1 MNKETFLRS
10 CSKLAAFFGGI
21 VYLAQSWYYTHWL
34 DSVLDEGAYLLKG
47 FLFVQGVYTPFQD
60 YGPLTNHMPLSFL
73 IHGVVQALFGPG
85 LRPARYF
92 VILIGLLILA
102 GLWVLIRRFRGD
114 WWAAAAVWVIAINP
128 AMIKMYSVATS
139 QVLIACMLVWV
150 LVLVLGED
158 RKLWQLIVGTVLAG
172 VIIMTR
178 INLAPVL
185 PFVLLYIFWQHG
197 KRAAVW
203 ATVAGVSVVTVGHAF
218 FWPGIL
224 KIWTYWLPES
234 LTPFLDPW
242 REPDAVRY
250 WDPHLDFYSRALSFF
265 HGFRFHFVA
274 LMSAAL
280 TWLFWPKRSA
290 WRNQDDFRIV
300 VILSGLLL
308 VLGGMHA
315 YASLGLNY
323 CVFCFPIYLSF
334 FDILGVIIF
343 LIALPHLTHRI
354 SLARQGAI
362 GLLILVMLTG
372 IGFSAFS
379 NFKAASEEFLEQP
392 VPRMRSLQI
401 LPGTI
406 ELGALIEN
414 RFGATTQTQIR
425 YVPAVAGFV
434 IGLII
439 LILAVA
445 VISPILRHRISTP
458 PSPGAVALFLT
469 ILLGFVFSPTIVLGN
484 GFQTYDCG
492 QAENELV
499 DPNAVERLADT
510 ATENSSQDVIQSYE
524 AVGRYLA
531 EIIPPGSK
539 VYWRGVLSAV
549 PLLYLENPQL
559 YPSQIN
565 LDYTIYLTG
574 NDEDLERYGFWS
586 DSLGKRWL
594 QEADYILVA
603 ERYFKDWLEVTL
615 LDESKYRELPPSS
628 SVAPCNAR
636 SFLHIFE
643 RIP

>member
-1 MNKETFLRS
+1 MNNETLLRS
-10 CSKLAAFFGGI
+10 CSKLAAFLGGI
-21 VYLAQSWYYTHWL
+21 VYFAQSWYYIHWL

-47 FLFVQGVYTPFQD
+47 LLFVQGVYTPFQD

-73 IHGVVQALFGPG
+73 IHGLIQDWFGPG

-92 VILIGLLILA
+92 VVLIGLLVVV

-114 WWAAAAVWVIAINP
+114 WWAAAAVWVIALNP
-128 AMIKMYSVATS
+128 AVIKMYSVATS
-139 QVLIACMLVWV
+139 QVLVACMLVWV

-158 RKLWQLIVGTVLAG
+158 RKLWQLVVGAG
-172 VIIMTR
+172 LTAVILMTR

-197 KRAAVW
+197 KRAGIW
-203 ATVAGVSVVTVGHAF
+203 ATAVGVGVVAVGHAL

-234 LTPFLDPW
+234 LTPFLNPW

-274 LMSAAL
+274 LLSAAL
-280 TWLFWPKRSA
+280 TWLFWPRRSS
-290 WRNQDDFRIV
+290 WKNQGDFRIV

-334 FDILGVIIF
+334 FDYLGVIIL
-343 LIALPHLTHRI
+343 LIALPHLTRQI
-354 SLARQGAI
+354 SLVRQGAI

-379 NFKAASEEFLEQP
+379 DFKDASEEFLEQS
-392 VPRMRSLQI
+392 VPRMRSLQV

-414 RFGATTQTQIR
+414 RFGATIQTQIR
-425 YVPAVAGFV
+425 YVPAVAGFA
-434 IGLII
+434 IGVTI
-439 LILAVA
+439 LLLTVA
-445 VISPILRHRISTP
+445 VFSPVLRRRTP
-458 PSPGAVALFLT
+458 MAGSAGAVALSFTL
-469 ILLGFVFSPTIVLGN
+469 LLGFIFSPTIALGN

-499 DPNAVERLADT
+499 DPNAADGLADT
-510 ATENSSQDVIQSYE
+510 ILENSSQDVIQSYE
-524 AVGRYLA
+524 TVGRYLA
-531 EIIPPGSK
+531 ATIPPGSK

-549 PLLYLENPQL
+549 PLLYLENPKL

-574 NDEDLERYGFWS
+574 NDEDLERYGLWS
-586 DSLGKRWL
+586 DSLGKRWV

-615 LDESKYRELPPSS
+615 LDEAKYRELSPSS

-636 SFLHIFE
+636 SFLHIFD